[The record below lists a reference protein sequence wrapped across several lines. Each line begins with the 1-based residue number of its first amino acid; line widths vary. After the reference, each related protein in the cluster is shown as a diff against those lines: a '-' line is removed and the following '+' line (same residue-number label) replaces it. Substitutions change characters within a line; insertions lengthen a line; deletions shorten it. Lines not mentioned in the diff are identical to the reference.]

1 MEFKGIDVS
10 KWQGEID
17 WKKVKGSGID
27 FAIIREGLGTKSP
40 NQIDEKF
47 KKNIAGAKNAG
58 ISCGAYHYSYAVS
71 VKEAV
76 DEARFCLE
84 NIRGYQLAYPI
95 AFDVEDK
102 IMLKLS
108 TRQRTDICKAFC
120 EEMEKNGYYV
130 MIYCNLNWLENY
142 LYKDE
147 LLPRWDLWL
156 AQWNVN
162 RPSHP
167 CGIWQYSETGKI
179 DGIKGNVDMNISYKN
194 YPEIMKSKGLNGFKA
209 DTDGITENQN
219 GSSKQEIFT
228 SYTVNTG
235 ESLWSIAEKMLGNG
249 SLYNEIKQL
258 NNLSN
263 DVIYPGQNLK
273 IPKTN
278 IQISYNPHTV
288 KKGETLWGIAE
299 KYYGNGSK
307 YREIKKINGLDE
319 DKIYPGQVL
328 KI

>member
-1 MEFKGIDVS
+1 MSTNIANKFTLRAARKSDEVLEPYES
-10 KWQGEID
+10 
-17 WKKVKGSGID
+17 KGSRTVPR
-27 FAIIREGLGTKSP
+27 RERKS
-40 NQIDEKF
+40 NLSDL
-47 KKNIAGAKNAG
+47 
-58 ISCGAYHYSYAVS
+58 
-71 VKEAV
+71 V
-76 DEARFCLE
+76 D
-84 NIRGYQLAYPI
+84 
-95 AFDVEDK
+95 DK

-120 EEMEKNGYYV
+120 EEMEKNGYYT
-130 MIYCNLNWLENY
+130 MIYCNLNWLKNY

-156 AQWNVN
+156 AQWNVATKSSARMGTPCEQSERGG

-179 DGIKGNVDMNISYKN
+179 DGINGNVDMNISYKN

-219 GSSKQEIFT
+219 SSSNYI
-228 SYTVNTG
+228 VNTG
-235 ESLWSIAEKMLGNG
+235 ESLWSIAEKMLGSG

-273 IPKTN
+273 IPKVNT
-278 IQISYNPHTV
+278 QISYNTHTV
-288 KKGETLWGIAE
+288 KSGETLWEIAE
-299 KYYGNGSK
+299 KYYGEGIRYK
-307 YREIKKINGLDE
+307 EIKKINGLDE